1 MASELAATTAAKLD
15 ALNERV
21 TPIVAP
27 LLERAPSTSQ
37 SAQDAQAG
45 EAADAAHDW
54 PRLALQVF
62 ARAREADEL
71 TRRLFTESDAGLVE
85 LGPSARQ
92 LIAACTSGRQDA
104 QTLSERLTS
113 QSQ

>member
-1 MASELAATTAAKLD
+1 MAD
-15 ALNERV
+15 
-21 TPIVAP
+21 VADV
-27 LLERAPSTSQ
+27 ADV
-37 SAQDAQAG
+37 AGVAG
-45 EAADAAHDW
+45 EPADASRDW
-54 PRLALQVF
+54 PRVALQVF

-104 QTLSERLTS
+104 LTLSDRLTS
-113 QSQ
+113 QRQ